1 MNSTTTAICSKIE
14 EIIGTFKSK
23 IRTAEALMKVL
34 ETLSLYEVGIDKNSH
49 RLYHFKYKLINDV
62 SSNEV
67 QFKIVAFPI
76 DALMGEQDRVLSVDD
91 LQNNYLPYSVSTR
104 QVLPDKK

>member
-1 MNSTTTAICSKIE
+1 
-14 EIIGTFKSK
+14 
-23 IRTAEALMKVL
+23 
-34 ETLSLYEVGIDKNSH
+34 
-49 RLYHFKYKLINDV
+49 V